1 MDNVLKEYSHIMEIR
16 EILTDRGSQF
26 YANKRDKNNEAN
38 NNFEK
43 YIIEKG
49 IMHIVSRFH
58 TLKPMENWRNGLV
71 CMKGMERISTRL
83 KNLWTGII
91 KGDIMKA

>member
-1 MDNVLKEYSHIMEIR
+1 MDDASRKILPGGEVENEKQEHVIKLMDNVLKENSHIMEIR

-43 YIIEKG
+43 YIKEKG
-49 IMHIVSRFH
+49 IMHIV
-58 TLKPMENWRNGLV
+58 
-71 CMKGMERISTRL
+71 
-83 KNLWTGII
+83 
-91 KGDIMKA
+91 

>member
-1 MDNVLKEYSHIMEIR
+1 MDTIILTGGEFENEKQEHVIKLMDNVLKEYSHIMEIS

-43 YIIEKG
+43 YIKEK
-49 IMHIVSRFH
+49 
-58 TLKPMENWRNGLV
+58 K
-71 CMKGMERISTRL
+71 
-83 KNLWTGII
+83 
-91 KGDIMKA
+91 